1 MYNKECGEYALR
13 SSGINHWSHE
23 NRGNNH
29 PLKKQ
34 LIVKQILLV
43 ISIGKEW
50 KKVGR
55 IFIKMF
61 WDRGSRENSINN
73 PLWEKGH
80 LQKYHQFGWLPLPPL
95 SPPLSPPPPVCFFLS
110 KQLTIFRLRK
120 QVNTLSLIE
129 CDPSLE
135 NLSYAPE
142 SVGLCSCLIK
152 FYKLW

>member
-1 MYNKECGEYALR
+1 MFNKECGEYALR

-29 PLKKQ
+29 QLKKR
-34 LIVKQILLV
+34 LIVRQILLV

-50 KKVGR
+50 KIGGR

-73 PLWEKGH
+73 PLLGGRDTCI
-80 LQKYHQFGWLPLPPL
+80 YGGFGWLPLPPPF
-95 SPPLSPPPPVCFFLS
+95 PPSPVCFFLS
-110 KQLTIFRLRK
+110 KQLTIFRLQK

-129 CDPSLE
+129 CDPLFGKSQLRPRI
-135 NLSYAPE
+135 LDYVP
-142 SVGLCSCLIK
+142 V
-152 FYKLW
+152 W

>member
-1 MYNKECGEYALR
+1 MFNKEWGEYALR
-13 SSGINHWSHE
+13 SSGIKHWSHE

-29 PLKKQ
+29 RLKKQ

-73 PLWEKGH
+73 PLWGKGH
-80 LQKYHQFGWLPLPPL
+80 LHIF
-95 SPPLSPPPPVCFFLS
+95 PPPPVCFFLS

-129 CDPSLE
+129 CDPLFGKSQLRPRI
-135 NLSYAPE
+135 LDYVP
-142 SVGLCSCLIK
+142 V
-152 FYKLW
+152 W

>member
-1 MYNKECGEYALR
+1 MFNKECGEYALR

-29 PLKKQ
+29 PLKKR

-43 ISIGKEW
+43 ISIGKKW

-73 PLWEKGH
+73 PLWGKGH
-80 LQKYHQFGWLPLPPL
+80 LHIWRIWLTPPPPPPL
-95 SPPLSPPPPVCFFLS
+95 SPPSCMLFLS

-129 CDPSLE
+129 CDPLF
-135 NLSYAPE
+135 
-142 SVGLCSCLIK
+142 GK
-152 FYKLW
+152 FQLRPRILDYVPVW

>member
-1 MYNKECGEYALR
+1 MFNKECGEYALR

-29 PLKKQ
+29 QLKKR
-34 LIVKQILLV
+34 LIVRQIFLV

-73 PLWEKGH
+73 PLWGKGH
-80 LQKYHQFGWLPLPPL
+80 LHIWRVWLT
-95 SPPLSPPPPVCFFLS
+95 PPPPP
-110 KQLTIFRLRK
+110 
-120 QVNTLSLIE
+120 
-129 CDPSLE
+129 PSLPPSCMLFFKQTTY
-135 NLSYAPE
+135 NIQVAKTGKYPLFDRVWPPLWKI
-142 SVGLCSCLIK
+142 SVTPQNIGLCSCLIK
-152 FYKLW
+152 FYKLR

>member
-1 MYNKECGEYALR
+1 MFNKECGEYALR

-29 PLKKQ
+29 WLKKR
-34 LIVKQILLV
+34 LIVRQILLV

-73 PLWEKGH
+73 PLLGGRDTCI
-80 LQKYHQFGWLPLPPL
+80 YGGFGWLPLPP
-95 SPPLSPPPPVCFFLS
+95 PLPSPPPVCFFLS

-129 CDPSLE
+129 CDPLFGKSQLRPRI
-135 NLSYAPE
+135 LDYVP
-142 SVGLCSCLIK
+142 V
-152 FYKLW
+152 W

>member
-29 PLKKQ
+29 RIKKW
-34 LIVKQILLV
+34 LIVRQILLV

-73 PLWEKGH
+73 PLWGKGH
-80 LQKYHQFGWLPLPPL
+80 LHIWRVWLTPPPPL
-95 SPPLSPPPPVCFFLS
+95 SPPFPPPPVCFFLS
-110 KQLTIFRLRK
+110 KQLTIFRLQK

-129 CDPSLE
+129 CDPLFGKSQLRPRI
-135 NLSYAPE
+135 LDYVP
-142 SVGLCSCLIK
+142 V
-152 FYKLW
+152 W

>member
-1 MYNKECGEYALR
+1 MFNKECGEYALR
-13 SSGINHWSHE
+13 SSAINHWSHE

-29 PLKKQ
+29 RIKKW

-50 KKVGR
+50 KKEGR

-73 PLWEKGH
+73 PLLGRRDTCI
-80 LQKYHQFGWLPLPPL
+80 YGGFGWLPLPP
-95 SPPLSPPPPVCFFLS
+95 PFPPPPVCFFLS

-129 CDPSLE
+129 CDPLFGKSQLRPRI
-135 NLSYAPE
+135 LDYVP
-142 SVGLCSCLIK
+142 V
-152 FYKLW
+152 W

>member
-23 NRGNNH
+23 NRGNNYQ
-29 PLKKQ
+29 LKKR

-43 ISIGKEW
+43 IFIVKEW

-55 IFIKMF
+55 IFVKMF
-61 WDRGSRENSINN
+61 WDRGSRENSINS
-73 PLWEKGH
+73 PLWGKGH
-80 LQKYHQFGWLPLPPL
+80 LHIWRVWLT
-95 SPPLSPPPPVCFFLS
+95 PPPPPSLPPSCMLFLS

-129 CDPSLE
+129 CNPLFGKSQLRPRILDYVP
-135 NLSYAPE
+135 
-142 SVGLCSCLIK
+142 V
-152 FYKLW
+152 W

>member
-1 MYNKECGEYALR
+1 MFNKECGEYALR

-29 PLKKQ
+29 QLKKR
-34 LIVKQILLV
+34 LIVRQILLV

-73 PLWEKGH
+73 PLLGGGTPAYMEGLVDSPSPPFPPPSCMLFFKQTTYNIQVAKTG
-80 LQKYHQFGWLPLPPL
+80 KYPLFDRVWPPL
-95 SPPLSPPPPVCFFLS
+95 WKISVTPQNIVYVPV
-110 KQLTIFRLRK
+110 
-120 QVNTLSLIE
+120 
-129 CDPSLE
+129 
-135 NLSYAPE
+135 
-142 SVGLCSCLIK
+142 
-152 FYKLW
+152 W

>member
-1 MYNKECGEYALR
+1 MFNKECGEYALR

-29 PLKKQ
+29 QLKKR
-34 LIVKQILLV
+34 LIVRQILLV

-73 PLWEKGH
+73 PLLGGRDTCI
-80 LQKYHQFGWLPLPPL
+80 YGGFGWLPLPPL
-95 SPPLSPPPPVCFFLS
+95 SPPPSCMLFFLS
-110 KQLTIFRLRK
+110 KQLTIFRLQK
-120 QVNTLSLIE
+120 QVITLSLIE
-129 CDPSLE
+129 CDPLFGKSQLRPRI
-135 NLSYAPE
+135 LDYVP
-142 SVGLCSCLIK
+142 V
-152 FYKLW
+152 W

>member
-1 MYNKECGEYALR
+1 MFNKECGEYALR

-29 PLKKQ
+29 QLKKR
-34 LIVKQILLV
+34 LIVRQILLV

-50 KKVGR
+50 KIGGR

-73 PLWEKGH
+73 PLLGGRDTCI
-80 LQKYHQFGWLPLPPL
+80 YGGFGWLPLPPPF
-95 SPPLSPPPPVCFFLS
+95 PPSPVCFFLS

-120 QVNTLSLIE
+120 TGKYPLFDRVWPPLWKI
-129 CDPSLE
+129 
-135 NLSYAPE
+135 
-142 SVGLCSCLIK
+142 SVTPQNIGLCSCLIK
-152 FYKLW
+152 FYKLR

>member
-23 NRGNNH
+23 NRGNNYQ
-29 PLKKQ
+29 LKKR

-43 ISIGKEW
+43 IFIVKEW

-73 PLWEKGH
+73 PLWGKGH
-80 LQKYHQFGWLPLPPL
+80 LQKYHQFGWLPLPPPFP
-95 SPPLSPPPPVCFFLS
+95 PPLLYAFFLS

-129 CDPSLE
+129 CDPLFGKSQLRPRI
-135 NLSYAPE
+135 LDYVP
-142 SVGLCSCLIK
+142 V
-152 FYKLW
+152 W

>member
-1 MYNKECGEYALR
+1 MFNKECGEYALR

-29 PLKKQ
+29 QLKKR
-34 LIVKQILLV
+34 LIVRQILLV

-50 KKVGR
+50 KIGGR

-73 PLWEKGH
+73 PLLGGRDTCI
-80 LQKYHQFGWLPLPPL
+80 YGGFGWLPLPPPF
-95 SPPLSPPPPVCFFLS
+95 PPSPVCFFLS

-129 CDPSLE
+129 CDPLFGKSQLRPRI
-135 NLSYAPE
+135 LDYVP
-142 SVGLCSCLIK
+142 V
-152 FYKLW
+152 W

>member
-1 MYNKECGEYALR
+1 MFNKECGEYALR

-29 PLKKQ
+29 WLKKR
-34 LIVKQILLV
+34 LIVRQILLV

-73 PLWEKGH
+73 PLLGGRDTCI
-80 LQKYHQFGWLPLPPL
+80 YGGFGWLPLPP
-95 SPPLSPPPPVCFFLS
+95 PFPPPPPVCFFLS

-129 CDPSLE
+129 CDPLFGKSQLRPRI
-135 NLSYAPE
+135 LDYVP
-142 SVGLCSCLIK
+142 V
-152 FYKLW
+152 W

>member
-1 MYNKECGEYALR
+1 MFNKEWGEYALR
-13 SSGINHWSHE
+13 SSGIKHWSHE

-29 PLKKQ
+29 RLKKQ

-73 PLWEKGH
+73 PLLGGRDTCI
-80 LQKYHQFGWLPLPPL
+80 YGGFGWLPLPP
-95 SPPLSPPPPVCFFLS
+95 PFPPPPPVCFFLS

-129 CDPSLE
+129 CDPLFGKSQLRPRI
-135 NLSYAPE
+135 LDYVP
-142 SVGLCSCLIK
+142 V
-152 FYKLW
+152 W

>member
-1 MYNKECGEYALR
+1 MFNKECGEYALR
-13 SSGINHWSHE
+13 TSGIKLWSHE

-29 PLKKQ
+29 RLKKR

-73 PLWEKGH
+73 PLWGKGH
-80 LQKYHQFGWLPLPPL
+80 LHIWRVWLTPP
-95 SPPLSPPPPVCFFLS
+95 PPPFPPPPPVCFFLS

-129 CDPSLE
+129 CDPLFGKSQLRPRI
-135 NLSYAPE
+135 LDY
-142 SVGLCSCLIK
+142 VHV
-152 FYKLW
+152 W

>member
-73 PLWEKGH
+73 PLWGKGH
-80 LQKYHQFGWLPLPPL
+80 LHIWRVWLTPTPPPF
-95 SPPLSPPPPVCFFLS
+95 PPLSPPPSCMLFLS
-110 KQLTIFRLRK
+110 KQLTIFRLQK

-129 CDPSLE
+129 CDPLFGKSQLRPRI
-135 NLSYAPE
+135 LDYVP
-142 SVGLCSCLIK
+142 V
-152 FYKLW
+152 W